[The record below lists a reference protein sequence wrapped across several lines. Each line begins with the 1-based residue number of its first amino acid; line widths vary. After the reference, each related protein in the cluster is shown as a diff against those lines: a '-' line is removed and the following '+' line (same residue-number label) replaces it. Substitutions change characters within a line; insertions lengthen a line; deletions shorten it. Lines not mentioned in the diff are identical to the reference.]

1 METKQN
7 TAHFQKRILQ
17 KQLYAPDQS
26 SGITAW
32 SDSLHLNLNSQ
43 LLYLKDSEGKGMAQV
58 VMRGEQHFAV
68 VTIEIHAGQQVQLG
82 VHPVKSSVGQVWEHA
97 GKGGER
103 ERTKSRGGRGEGEW
117 REREV
122 TQSETAQGEGYMDV
136 MAQ

>member
-7 TAHFQKRILQ
+7 TAHFQKCILQ

-32 SDSLHLNLNSQ
+32 SNSLHLNLNSQ

-97 GKGGER
+97 GKGESER
-103 ERTKSRGGRGEGEW
+103 EQNQEGVGEKVNG
-117 REREV
+117 EREV